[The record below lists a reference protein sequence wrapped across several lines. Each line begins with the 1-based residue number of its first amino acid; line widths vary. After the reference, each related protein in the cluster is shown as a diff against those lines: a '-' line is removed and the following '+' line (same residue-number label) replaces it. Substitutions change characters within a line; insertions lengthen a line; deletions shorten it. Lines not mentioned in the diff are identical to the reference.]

1 MNLLNG
7 AEFRRLETAILA
19 AGQRQQVISNNL
31 ANVDTP
37 HFKRSDVLFEELLE
51 EVIKEGANPIVG
63 RRTESRHL
71 PIGHDVAV
79 PQPLIVTDETSVMNN
94 NLNNVD
100 MDREASLMAK
110 NQLLYNAYVQQVN
123 HEIRMLRVGIDG
135 RV

>member
-1 MNLLNG
+1 
-7 AEFRRLETAILA
+7 
-19 AGQRQQVISNNL
+19 
-31 ANVDTP
+31 
-37 HFKRSDVLFEELLE
+37 
-51 EVIKEGANPIVG
+51 
-63 RRTESRHL
+63 
-71 PIGHDVAV
+71 
-79 PQPLIVTDETSVMNN
+79 MNN

>member
-37 HFKRSDVLFEELLE
+37 YFKRSDVLFEELLE

>member
-71 PIGHDVAV
+71 PIGYDVAV